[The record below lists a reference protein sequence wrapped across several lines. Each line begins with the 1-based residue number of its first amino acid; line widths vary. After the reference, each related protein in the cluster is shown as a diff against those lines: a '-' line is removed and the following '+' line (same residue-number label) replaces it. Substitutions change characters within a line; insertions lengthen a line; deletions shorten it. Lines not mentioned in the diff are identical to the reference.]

1 MASSLVQNEDIFK
14 DEIVQNEEVND
25 ANHEIATNQIVTVNE
40 LDELIKRSMIDDQ
53 SKVQHYDTDD
63 VIKPSISINKEQ
75 EEPNNFQVEQMHEQ
89 EVKAEIKNE

>member
-1 MASSLVQNEDIFK
+1 
-14 DEIVQNEEVND
+14 
-25 ANHEIATNQIVTVNE
+25 
-40 LDELIKRSMIDDQ
+40 MIDDQ
-53 SKVQHYDTDD
+53 SEVQHYDTDD